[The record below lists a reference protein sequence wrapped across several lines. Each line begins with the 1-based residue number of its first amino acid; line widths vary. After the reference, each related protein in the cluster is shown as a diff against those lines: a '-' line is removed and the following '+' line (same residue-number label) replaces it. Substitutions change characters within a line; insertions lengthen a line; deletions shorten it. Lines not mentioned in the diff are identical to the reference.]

1 MTIKEFKELINKD
14 TSIEESKIR
23 LIYKARNLDNS
34 KKVKEVLEKSGETIH
49 LVARLKSNNN

>member
-49 LVARLKSNNN
+49 LVARLKTNNN

>member
-1 MTIKEFKELINKD
+1 MTIKEFKEIINKD